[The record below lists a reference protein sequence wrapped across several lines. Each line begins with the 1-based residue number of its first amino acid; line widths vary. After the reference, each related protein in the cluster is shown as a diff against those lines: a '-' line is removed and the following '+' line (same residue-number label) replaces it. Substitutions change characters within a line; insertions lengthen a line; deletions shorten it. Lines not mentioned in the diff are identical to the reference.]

1 MWIRLGTLQKDLEE
15 TTPMD
20 LLNFTASGIDA
31 TGMHVIVPELDYE
44 CTGYLGSGNLQ
55 CNSKCSFGGNCSGV
69 IQLQ

>member
-1 MWIRLGTLQKDLEE
+1 
-15 TTPMD
+15 MD

-31 TGMHVIVPELDYE
+31 TGMHVIVLELDYE

-55 CNSKCSFGGNCSGV
+55 CNSECSFGGTCSGV